1 MTTGVR
7 RRLGVEER
15 RQQLIGVALELFS
28 RRSPD
33 EVSIDEIASAAG
45 ISRPLVYHYFP
56 GKLSLYEAALKR
68 ASDDLAARFVEPH
81 EGPLGARL
89 LRVMRRFFDFV
100 DEHGPGFSA
109 LMRGGPAVGSST
121 TNALIDSVRQA
132 AYVQILSHLGVTDPP
147 ARLELVVRSWIS
159 LAESTALIWL
169 DGRRIPRAEL
179 EVQLV
184 HDFAALTAVSA
195 AHDAEM
201 AALLRA
207 SPRWPR
213 TAASDGGRRAR
224 CPRWPAGPAHG
235 GPYDGLDLLRLGG
248 HGQIGVAARFQFRHR
263 SPGRGRGGGEVHDG
277 QRGHGGRARTRR
289 HSSKPLMSG
298 RPTSTRA
305 TSGRVPSR
313 SRTSSSTS
321 ASPPLATGTTWW
333 PARASTAPMAYRL
346 AATSSTTSTV
356 VPEVCCVP
364 LPYISTAPRAYVG
377 GQTAGRG
384 LRHPT

>member
-7 RRLGVEER
+7 RRMGVDER

-33 EVSIDEIASAAG
+33 EVSIDDIAAAAG

-68 ASDDLAARFVEPH
+68 AAEDLAGRFVEPH

-109 LMRGGPAVGSST
+109 LMRGGPAVTVGGAHSMSTAST

-132 AYVQILSHLGVTDPP
+132 AYVQILSHLGVIDPP
-147 ARLELVVRSWIS
+147 ARLQLVVRSWIS

-184 HDFAALTAVSA
+184 HDFAALAAVSA
-195 AHDAEM
+195 TYDEEM
-201 AALLRA
+201 TGLLRRMLKDEPGDGPFGNLVTRLLALA
-207 SPRWPR
+207 S
-213 TAASDGGRRAR
+213 
-224 CPRWPAGPAHG
+224 
-235 GPYDGLDLLRLGG
+235 
-248 HGQIGVAARFQFRHR
+248 
-263 SPGRGRGGGEVHDG
+263 
-277 QRGHGGRARTRR
+277 
-289 HSSKPLMSG
+289 
-298 RPTSTRA
+298 
-305 TSGRVPSR
+305 
-313 SRTSSSTS
+313 
-321 ASPPLATGTTWW
+321 
-333 PARASTAPMAYRL
+333 
-346 AATSSTTSTV
+346 
-356 VPEVCCVP
+356 
-364 LPYISTAPRAYVG
+364 
-377 GQTAGRG
+377 
-384 LRHPT
+384 